1 MIHEKLRPLL
11 TGIAYVNKLV
21 LRVSSGIVLN
31 SLLAAV
37 LCVDGGSLAVGAG
50 VGEAGW
56 LMHEDN

>member
-1 MIHEKLRPLL
+1 MIHEKLGPLL

-37 LCVDGGSLAVGAG
+37 LCVNGGSLAVGG
-50 VGEAGW
+50 GGGAGW